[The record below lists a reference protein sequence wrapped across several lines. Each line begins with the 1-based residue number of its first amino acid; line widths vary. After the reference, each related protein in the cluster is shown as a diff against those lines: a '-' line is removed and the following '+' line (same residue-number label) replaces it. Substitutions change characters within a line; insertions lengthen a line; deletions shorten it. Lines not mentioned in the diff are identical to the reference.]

1 MRETGNRG
9 QHIAC
14 RNSKRGAELRR
25 LRLRLRVLK
34 MLGVWPRLV
43 LKERMMLR
51 NMMHRMLMI

>member
-14 RNSKRGAELRR
+14 RNSKRGAEL
-25 LRLRLRVLK
+25 LRVLK
-34 MLGVWPRLV
+34 MLGVWPRLL

-51 NMMHRMLMI
+51 HMMHGMLMV

>member
-14 RNSKRGAELRR
+14 RNSKRGAEL
-25 LRLRLRVLK
+25 LLLLLLRVLK
-34 MLGVWPRLV
+34 MLGVWPRLL

-51 NMMHRMLMI
+51 HMMHGMLMV